1 MTDVIKYLEE
11 IKEHQMQTVQLARS
25 TEVYKLAD
33 KALKAINVMQCSTQL
48 KEKEAM
54 SFNDWVKSEGY
65 EEKFTGFW
73 KDGKS
78 QDYWTMKDK
87 YNVYKNNL

>member
-33 KALKAINVMQCSTQL
+33 KALKAIAVMQCCKSDSELLVCTYCGIQTNQGPCSHPKKCVS
-48 KEKEAM
+48 KEKIKA
-54 SFNDWVKSEGY
+54 N
-65 EEKFTGFW
+65 
-73 KDGKS
+73 
-78 QDYWTMKDK
+78 
-87 YNVYKNNL
+87 